1 MSSLG
6 DILSKKN
13 ISRGIIAT
21 LCLLVLA
28 SAAPEHPAFAQTA
41 VEVQAQIDEH
51 NAKIKALDAE
61 IAAYQQQ
68 LNVLGG
74 QKQTLTSAIKTIDVS
89 RQQTSTQVKVTE
101 NKIGA
106 TDLEL
111 SQIRRDIATKQ
122 DLIELDRDAVA
133 RAIRNLQMANETT
146 LVEQIFAADTL
157 TDAWTDVDRSAS
169 ITDALRAQVDALSGA
184 KIALAGQENTAASTR
199 DKLASLQKELVTQQK
214 ALDAN
219 KAAKA
224 ALLAQTKNQEGTYQS
239 LIAKKRAE
247 QKAFE
252 SELSA
257 LEDSLKVTVNT
268 GSIPHVG
275 SGVLAWPFSSTFAQS
290 CLGKAGVLGNNFCI
304 TQYFGTTPFSTAN
317 PQVYNGSGH
326 NAIDIGMPSG
336 TPVLAALSG
345 TVLGTGNTDAVPG
358 CYSFG
363 KWVLVQ
369 HANGLDTLYSHLS
382 QISVSPGQGV
392 STGDAVGYSGM
403 TGYATGPHLHFGVYV
418 SQATQIMTLQAYR
431 GATSPCA
438 NARMPVAPKDAY
450 LNPMSYL

>member
-1 MSSLG
+1 MSSFST
-6 DILSKKN
+6 IVSTKN
-13 ISRGIIAT
+13 VGRGIVGV

-28 SAAPEHPAFAQTA
+28 SSAPENLVFAQTA
-41 VEVQAQIDEH
+41 TEVQEKIDDH

-74 QKQTLTSAIKTIDVS
+74 QKQTLTSAIKSIDVS
-89 RQQTSTQVKVTE
+89 RQQTTTQVKVTE
-101 NKIGA
+101 NRIGA
-106 TDLEL
+106 TDLQL
-111 SQIRRDIATKQ
+111 SQIRREIATKQ

-133 RAIRNLQMANETT
+133 QALRNMQLANHTT
-146 LVEQIFAADTL
+146 LVEQILGADTL
-157 TDAWTDVDRSAS
+157 TEAWTDIDRFTS
-169 ITDALRAQVDALSGA
+169 ITDALRAQVEALSGA
-184 KIALAGQENTAASTR
+184 KIALAGEENNAAAAR
-199 DKLASLQKELVTQQK
+199 EKLASLQKELVTQQK

-224 ALLAQTKNQEGTYQS
+224 ALLTQTKNQEGTYQS

-252 SELSA
+252 AELSA
-257 LEDSLKVTVNT
+257 LEDSLRVTVNT

-275 SGVLAWPFSSTFAQS
+275 SGVLAWPFSTTFAQS
-290 CLGKAGVLGNNFCI
+290 CLGKAGALKNNFCI

-326 NAIDIGMPSG
+326 NAIDIGMPVG

-363 KWVLVQ
+363 KWALVK
-369 HANGLDTLYSHLS
+369 HANGLATLYSHLS
-382 QISVSPGQGV
+382 QVSVAAGQAV

-431 GATSPCA
+431 GATTPCA